1 MPIFEL
7 GLVRIR
13 NQHSTAFDK
22 LPPLKCANVYML
34 AFSQIRSY
42 GQGITTAR
50 VIRIRNQHSMA
61 IDKLPHLDCVD
72 VLMLA
77 SSRIRSH
84 GQGITTARVTRIRN
98 LQSTAFDYYLIRTA
112 PTNKQILS
120 DPKHES
126 QQASLSHYIE
136 LKRP

>member
-22 LPPLKCANVYML
+22 LPPLDCANVHML
-34 AFSQIRSY
+34 AFSRIRRY
-42 GQGITTAR
+42 GQGITTVR
-50 VIRIRNQHSMA
+50 VTRIRNQHSMA

-84 GQGITTARVTRIRN
+84 GEGITTTRVPRIRN
-98 LQSTAFDYYLIRTA
+98 IQSTTFDCYLIRTA
-112 PTNKQILS
+112 PTYEQILS
-120 DPKHES
+120 DPEHEF
-126 QQASLSHYIE
+126 QQASLRHYVE
-136 LKRP
+136 RECP